1 MMFCFYTYAC
11 KKNNFMNISNNF
23 NFCSYTSIHKRK
35 QHSAVNFKCTLNK
48 ETGMIAVCYL
58 TSRGGFNSKTLGEKI
73 GLSNIAVGQI
83 SSGKRRL
90 TESEI
95 ITIESILGD
104 EISLFKFQTD
114 ETLEQLAERLN
125 LTKPIVRQTKK
136 QPYTFKPSSITSRV
150 DNQIGKERLERGIT
164 QTQMAKILGIG
175 ENSLI
180 KKENFSAWSA
190 VFNVCDL
197 YYYSH
202 FFRMPVDYFE
212 KFFKSAGNFGEKD
225 YSSYKPSF
233 DVLLPKN
240 ILKSRV
246 KENFKLLLNKKNKTP
261 EEIKALKSYGESSE
275 IEAADIFDML
285 RAFKLPFDY
294 FYSNP
299 VHNKTVIKTQE
310 KITFPTR
317 PNLTKNR

>member
-1 MMFCFYTYAC
+1 
-11 KKNNFMNISNNF
+11 MNIINNI
-23 NFCSYTSIHKRK
+23 NQYSYKSLYKLEREPNV
-35 QHSAVNFKCTLNK
+35 SFKCVLSQ
-48 ETGMIAVCYL
+48 ETGMLAVRYL
-58 TSRGGFNSKTLGEKI
+58 TARKGYKCRTIGDSL

-83 SSGKRRL
+83 SSGKRLL
-90 TESEI
+90 TEAEI
-95 ITIESILGD
+95 IALEKLLGD
-104 EISLFKFQTD
+104 ELSMFKVKAG
-114 ETLEQLAERLN
+114 ETLEKVTNRLN
-125 LTKPIVRQTKK
+125 LTSRSSVPSKRKT
-136 QPYTFKPSSITSRV
+136 YTFKPSSITSRV

-164 QTQMAKILGIG
+164 QTQMAKILEIG

-202 FFRMPVDYFE
+202 FFRMPVEYFE
-212 KFFKSAGNFGEKD
+212 KFFKSAGNFIKKD
-225 YSSYKPSF
+225 FSSYKPAF

-246 KENFKLLLNKKNKTP
+246 KENFKLLLYKKNKTP

-310 KITFPTR
+310 KITLPTR
-317 PNLTKNR
+317 PNLTNNR